1 MASFADSVL
10 NVSVLYLV
18 RHGQASFGSQNYD
31 LLSERG
37 HQQSRALGDQLRAL
51 GISPSRVLTGNM
63 VRQQQTLQEII
74 GAAGWDLPVTTDTGW
89 DEFSATNL
97 IEAYPEQDPQA
108 KTDSR
113 AFQRILE
120 KSSTRWASGAH
131 DEDYAETFTDFTT
144 RVGTALTTALT
155 GLGSG
160 QSAVVVSSS
169 GAIAWT
175 AAQLIKGGFDQWLA
189 LNRVTVN
196 SGVSKI
202 VSGSSGT
209 TLVSFNDHGHLP
221 STWVTYR

>member
-1 MASFADSVL
+1 M
-10 NVSVLYLV
+10 SVLYLV
-18 RHGQASFGSQNYD
+18 RHGQASFGSLNYD

-37 HQQSRALGDQLRAL
+37 HQQSRALGHQLRAL
-51 GISPSRVLTGNM
+51 NISPSRVLTGNM
-63 VRQQQTLQEII
+63 VRQQQTMQEII
-74 GAAGWDLPVTTDTGW
+74 GSAQWDLPITTDTGW
-89 DEFSATNL
+89 DEFSAANL
-97 IEAYPEQDPQA
+97 IAAYPQQDPEAQ
-108 KTDSR
+108 TDSR

-120 KSSTRWASGAH
+120 KASARWASGNH
-131 DEDYAETFTDFTT
+131 DDDYAETFTAFTS
-144 RVGTALTTALT
+144 RVRTALINALT

-175 AAQLIKGGFDQWLA
+175 AAQLISGGFDQWLA

-202 VSGSSGT
+202 VAGSSGT

-221 STWVTYR
+221 GNWVTYR